1 MAHFRYCLVGIGIMF
16 LGVVYWAVWRVML
29 PHIFGYKLVPGKDT
43 LSDGTVVTVV
53 SPTQIRRVYNSPIHI
68 WH

>member
-1 MAHFRYCLVGIGIMF
+1 MF
-16 LGVVYWAVWRVML
+16 LGVVYWAVWRIVL

-53 SPTQIRRVYNSPIHI
+53 SLPRIRRASNSLIPIHQFMRKKTE
-68 WH
+68 